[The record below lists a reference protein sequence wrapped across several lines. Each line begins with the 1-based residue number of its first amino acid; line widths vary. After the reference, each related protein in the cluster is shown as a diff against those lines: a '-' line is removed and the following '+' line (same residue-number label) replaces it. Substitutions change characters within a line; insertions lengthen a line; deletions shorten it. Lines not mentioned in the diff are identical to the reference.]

1 MLSNLTLA
9 IVKIVFLMK
18 EKTFRKREGFSGQ
31 RLIVVPKKIT
41 TDFLIKD
48 PLTRQLYLTDIGY
61 YPKAK
66 YHYVSRLS
74 GISQH
79 IIIYCVEGSGRVE
92 IDKRSIEI
100 PPSQFITIPANIP
113 HKYFSNENDPWTIYW
128 IHFKGD
134 LSLYLVGLLQQHSKG
149 NPQNIT
155 YNEKRIN
162 LFEEIYTNLER
173 GYSGD
178 NLRYLNMAFFHFL
191 SSFLYAG
198 NFDYIKN
205 KLEKDIIS
213 ASIDLMQQKI
223 HTVLG
228 LPELSNFASLSV
240 SHFSSVFKTKT
251 GYSPIEYFNH
261 LKIQKACMYLLIS
274 KMSIKEIAINLGIDD
289 QYYFSRMF
297 SKLMGVSP
305 TEYRKRN
312 STDQ

>member
-1 MLSNLTLA
+1 
-9 IVKIVFLMK
+9 MK
-18 EKTFRKREGFSGQ
+18 EKAFRKREGFSGQ

-41 TDFLIKD
+41 TDFIIKD
-48 PLTRQLYLTDIGY
+48 PITRQLYLTDIGY

-66 YHYVSRLS
+66 YHYVYRLS

-79 IIIYCVEGSGRVE
+79 IIIYCVEGSGWVE
-92 IDKRSIEI
+92 INKKRIEVS
-100 PPSQFITIPANIP
+100 PSQFITIPANTP
-113 HKYFSNENDPWTIYW
+113 HKYFSSENDPWTIYW
-128 IHFKGD
+128 VHFKGE
-134 LSLYLVGLLQQHSKG
+134 LSQYIVGLILQQSK
-149 NPQNIT
+149 NSLQNIT
-155 YNEKRIN
+155 YSEKRIN
-162 LFEEIYTNLER
+162 LFEELYTNLER

-178 NLRYLNMAFFHFL
+178 NLRYLNMTFFNFL

-198 NFDYIKN
+198 NFDYVKN
-205 KLEKDIIS
+205 NPEKDIIS

-223 HTVLG
+223 HTILG
-228 LPELSNFASLSV
+228 LSELSGFANLSV
-240 SHFSSVFKTKT
+240 SHFSCIFKTKT

-297 SKLMGVSP
+297 SKLMGISP

-312 STDQ
+312 NTGR